1 MVPVLFSP
9 GSLNLLTSMRT
20 WIMTYGATMSICL
33 NTILLSLLALPLTG
47 QITARQGSA
56 QDLKQSEYSSP
67 MVLELPLDRLKDD
80 SPGGVYSF
88 TDQDKFV
95 CDDVS
100 IPLITIKKSVT
111 LSKRIKLTIKA
122 TTYVRPSYDRN
133 VIIQCSIIN
142 NASTLKHVQELQ
154 FSAEEKKYQSDSTS
168 IELSREEFD
177 SLFAGDAHGKLKLV
191 MTVASDR

>member
-1 MVPVLFSP
+1 
-9 GSLNLLTSMRT
+9 
-20 WIMTYGATMSICL
+20 MSICL
-33 NTILLSLLALPLTG
+33 NTLLLSLLALPLTG

-80 SPGGVYSF
+80 SHGGVYSF

-111 LSKRIKLTIKA
+111 SSKRIKLTIKA

-133 VIIQCSIIN
+133 VIIQCSIII

-177 SLFAGDAHGKLKLV
+177 SLFTGDGHGKLKLV
-191 MTVASDR
+191 VAVTSDR